1 MNKSKF
7 LKKSLAMLLA
17 LMLVV
22 AMIPLSA
29 AAAQQPAIS
38 QAWVSDGSKARLDIS
53 GSDIT
58 GSISESARS
67 FDLEF
72 MVSGD
77 VTAFYY
83 YDQSQS
89 NAPQKKVDLKGSTAT
104 ISGLNVLDYEDESGN
119 IVVRVSAANS
129 VGTANYTVT
138 LTPAA
143 VSVNTDIDTL
153 YVGVVTGSS
162 DVPTPQLGPT
172 TFDGATIKV
181 TVPYVDSGD
190 ARCDYIIQTLELAS
204 ETAVAKYI
212 DKNGT
217 DRGVIVP
224 GTTVVEDGGTISVT
238 NNGQTKNYPLEITVA
253 YGVTSLS
260 FKEAVDTIVFPDD
273 EKIAVLLPY
282 GYTSTANDKDKITVT
297 PEFELDYPSATAR
310 WGGVTGSLTSGETEI
325 SLDEGKVIDDK
336 VGGQYAFFTYQDPKG
351 NDTAAQGASWEYRKA
366 NFSDNWYVQGGKGFI
381 RSGAVYGAIDNG
393 ANLMGGGT
401 FTIHYSDTTERTYN
415 VYFFE
420 TRDNDKAVI
429 ESLTIGSET
438 ATIDQDAK
446 TIDITLPAGTNA
458 ANLQL
463 DDLETKLTIKASD
476 NATLSVPKTSAN
488 PSVVISKDP
497 NTGSRNLTNDF
508 TSSSKLDASDEV
520 IVRIASQ
527 DGLTVNDYRL
537 NVTVASDYVAPQ
549 LTDVAL
555 QSPNGTNF
563 EPVEEKADGTIVF
576 EVPYTSGVAPYGPT
590 QRDDLNGWKF
600 FYTKTVGSSA
610 TFMDNGTTKTA
621 MPLTG
626 SKMVINAGGATSDS
640 CDYIPTV
647 ADGTTGA
654 IITVSAKASNGSIA
668 TKEYKIQINRVDP
681 DDNSVLTSFDLGA
694 YGTDYTDFIETFK
707 GSVKTDAGDK
717 SGEIVVELPWSLY
730 QDTNL
735 LEDLSAMAKS
745 ANDKEKIFVDNGDGI
760 LREIGQVTETVDGS
774 IFPSKDT
781 YNQGTGIKAD
791 THDKNK
797 ASKDGDTPIALVV
810 LSERAWANMTWTK
823 YPLGGTDCYYAEN
836 WKTQVASMTGD
847 DLNLYTEYKVWIN
860 QADPKEEATLSNMV
874 LIDGSGW
881 QANLNID
888 VNGKKIS
895 GNIPYAL
902 TSDLDAN
909 GNTTGGEVNRVYLD
923 YTISPRAF
931 LLAADTAG
939 NPIVTAGNP
948 KPTANVDNNSI
959 PVSGQNKDVRFAN
972 INDYDKFDDYYK
984 AGKAYLLISRDGD
997 VYVYRDGN
1005 KVAGVTSNQLAATN
1019 EDGKKVYNVFNV
1031 DLRVNE
1037 PNTGAEF
1044 SSFALNGYTGTIDQE
1059 KDTITVTLP
1068 FGTEYTYLT
1077 PTYNV
1082 SEGATVYVDDPEWL
1096 NVPMF
1101 SGKYQVNF
1109 TAPRQFT
1116 VISESENVTTT
1127 YTVNVV
1133 VSDEFSDVKPGD
1145 WFYNN
1150 VMDAVAN
1157 GYMAGEGQG
1166 IFNPMGKTTRAAFAS
1181 TIANALGYKAP
1192 EDTSSV
1198 TTRFKD
1204 VPSTHW
1210 GAGAIAFC
1218 VENEIIGGY
1227 DDGTFR
1233 PDQAITRQEAA
1244 AILNNAFGL
1253 TASTDVSKFTDAN
1266 RIASWATAHV
1276 AAVANAE
1283 LMNGDVDGAFRPT
1296 STLTRAELASIMM
1309 NAKNHGYID

>member
-104 ISGLNVLDYEDESGN
+104 IPDLNVLDYEDESGN

-162 DVPTPQLGPT
+162 EVPTPQLGPT
-172 TFDGATIKV
+172 TFDGTTIKV

-190 ARCDYIIQTLELAS
+190 TNYKYIIQTLDLAS

-212 DKNGT
+212 DKNGA
-217 DRGVIVP
+217 DQGVIVP
-224 GTTVVEDGGTISVT
+224 GETKVEDGGTISVT

-282 GYTSTANDKDKITVT
+282 GYTSTASNNITVT
-297 PEFELDYPSATAR
+297 PEFELDYPSATAT
-310 WGGVTGSLTSGETEI
+310 WNGVSVVDLESGEEI
-325 SLDEGKVIDDK
+325 KVANNK
-336 VGGQYAFFTYQDPKG
+336 VQSTGDSDAAFWRYGYTAG
-351 NDTAAQGASWEYRKA
+351 NTDSEATSWTYRKA
-366 NFSDNWYVQGGKGFI
+366 NYSDEWYNTTKGFM
-381 RSGAVYGAIDNG
+381 RTGKVNTAVVDT
-393 ANLMGGGT
+393 MGEGGT
-401 FTIHYSDTTERTYN
+401 FTIHYSDTTDRSYE

-420 TRDNDKAVI
+420 TRYNSAATI

-497 NTGSRNLTNDF
+497 NKGSRNLTNDF

-590 QRDDLNGWKF
+590 ERDDLNGWKF

-610 TFMDNGTTKTA
+610 TYKHDGKTTA

-626 SKMVINAGGATSDS
+626 SKMVINAAGDS

-694 YGTDYTDFIETFK
+694 YGTDYTYFTETFK
-707 GSVKTDAGDK
+707 GSVKTDEGNK

-730 QDTNL
+730 QDTTL

-745 ANDKEKIFVDNGDGI
+745 ANDKEKIFVDNGDGK

-774 IFPSKDT
+774 IFPSRDI
-781 YNQGTGIKAD
+781 YNQPTAD
-791 THDKNK
+791 DPLNALTANGHDKTK
-797 ASKDGDTPIALVV
+797 VSTEGDTPIKLVV
-810 LSERAWANMTWTK
+810 LSERAWANMEWD
-823 YPLGGTDCYYAEN
+823 PESGGYYANN
-836 WKTQVASMTGD
+836 WKGQIDGITGD

-888 VNGKKIS
+888 VDGKKIS

-902 TSDLDAN
+902 TSDLDAD
-909 GNTTGGEVNRVYLD
+909 GNPVNRNDVNPIYLD

-931 LLAADTAG
+931 LLAADTKG
-939 NPIVTAGNP
+939 NPIVTNKNP
-948 KPTANVDNNSI
+948 KPTANVDDKTKI
-959 PVSGQNKDVRFAN
+959 PVSGQTKDVRFAN
-972 INDYDKFDDYYK
+972 INDYDKFSDYYN
-984 AGKAYLLISRDGD
+984 AHKAYLLISRDGD
-997 VYVYRDGN
+997 VYVYQDGN
-1005 KVAGVTSNQLAATN
+1005 KVADVTSNQLAATN

-1082 SEGATVYVDDPEWL
+1082 SEGATVYVDDPEL
-1096 NVPMF
+1096 YDTALF

-1109 TAPRQFT
+1109 TAPRHFT

-1157 GYMAGEGQG
+1157 GYMAGEGNG
-1166 IFNPMGKTTRAAFAS
+1166 IFNPMGKSTRAVFAC
-1181 TIANALGYKAP
+1181 TIANALGYEAP
-1192 EDTSSV
+1192 EDTTTV

-1244 AILNNAFGL
+1244 AILNNAFDL

>member
-89 NAPQKKVDLKGSTAT
+89 NAPQKKVTLNGSTAT

-129 VGTANYTVT
+129 VGTADYTVT

-162 DVPTPQLGPT
+162 KVPTPQLGPT
-172 TFDGATIKV
+172 TFDGTTIKV
-181 TVPYVDSGD
+181 TVPYKDLTDGGY
-190 ARCDYIIQTLELAS
+190 YIIQTLELAS

-212 DKNGT
+212 DKNGA
-217 DRGVIVP
+217 DQGVIVP
-224 GTTVVEDGGTISVT
+224 GETKVEDGGIISVT
-238 NNGQTKNYPLEITVA
+238 NNVQTKNYPLEITVA

-260 FKEAVDTIVFPDD
+260 FKEAVDTIVFPG
-273 EKIAVLLPY
+273 EERIAVLLPY
-282 GYTSTANDKDKITVT
+282 GYSSDPSNVSNGTYVVT
-297 PEFELDYPSATAR
+297 PEFELDYPSATAT
-310 WGGVTGSLTSGETEI
+310 WTNAASVVSDLESGEEVKINTANTNTTIGGSLGAFMT
-325 SLDEGKVIDDK
+325 
-336 VGGQYAFFTYQDPKG
+336 YADPKD
-351 NDTAAQGASWEYRKA
+351 NNSKYSWNYRKTNFDKWFDTAKNEGFLRNATVKNDVEGR
-366 NFSDNWYVQGGKGFI
+366 VGQGG
-381 RSGAVYGAIDNG
+381 D
-393 ANLMGGGT
+393 
-401 FTIHYSDTTERTYN
+401 FTIHYSDTTERTYE

-420 TRDNDKAVI
+420 TQQNDKAVI

-438 ATIDQDAK
+438 ATINQDTK

-463 DDLETKLTIKASD
+463 NDPETALTIKASD
-476 NATLSVPKTSAN
+476 NAAVQVPKTTAN
-488 PSVVISKDP
+488 PNVVISTDP
-497 NTGSRNLTNDF
+497 DLTSRNLTYNF

-555 QSPNGTNF
+555 QSPDGTNF

-576 EVPYTSGVAPYGPT
+576 EVPYTNGVAPYGPT
-590 QRDDLNGWKF
+590 QRADLNGWKL

-610 TFMDNGTTKTA
+610 TYMDGGNKTA

-626 SKMVINAGGATSDS
+626 SKMVIDPAGAANDN
-640 CDYIPTV
+640 CDYIPAV

-694 YGTDYTDFIETFK
+694 YGTDYTYFTETFK
-707 GSVKTDAGDK
+707 GSVKTDEGNK

-730 QDTNL
+730 QDPAL

-745 ANDKEKIFVDNGDGI
+745 ANDKEKIFVDNGDGT

-781 YNQGTGIKAD
+781 YNQGSGIKAD
-791 THDKNK
+791 GHDKNK
-797 ASKDGDTPIALVV
+797 ASKEGDTPIALVV

-881 QANLNID
+881 EANLNID

-902 TSDLDAN
+902 TSDLDAD

-931 LLAADTAG
+931 LLAADTTG
-939 NPIVTAGNP
+939 NPTQTL
-948 KPTANVDNNSI
+948 PTANVDTYSI
-959 PVSGQNKDVRFAN
+959 PVSGQNEDVRFAN
-972 INDYDKFDDYYK
+972 INDYDEFDDYYD
-984 AGKAYLLISRDGD
+984 AHKAYLLISRDGD
-997 VYVYRDGN
+997 VYVYQDGN

-1133 VSDEFSDVKPGD
+1133 VSDEFSDVKPDD

-1157 GYMAGEGQG
+1157 GYMTGEGNG

-1181 TIANALGYKAP
+1181 TIANALGYEAP
-1192 EDTSSV
+1192 EDPSTV

-1296 STLTRAELASIMM
+1296 SNLNRAELASIMM

>member
-89 NAPQKKVDLKGSTAT
+89 NAPQKKVTLNGSTAT

-162 DVPTPQLGPT
+162 QVPTPQLGPT
-172 TFDGATIKV
+172 TFDGTTIKV

-190 ARCDYIIQTLELAS
+190 TGYKYIIQTLDLAS

-217 DRGVIVP
+217 DKGVIVP
-224 GTTVVEDGGTISVT
+224 GTTEVEDGGTISVT

-253 YGVTSLS
+253 YGVTSIS
-260 FKEAVDTIVFPDD
+260 FEEAVDTIVFPDD

-282 GYTSTANDKDKITVT
+282 GYTSTANDKDEITVT
-297 PEFELDYPSATAR
+297 PEFELDYPSATAT
-310 WGGVTGSLTSGETEI
+310 WTNAASVESDLESGEEI
-325 SLDEGKVIDDK
+325 KVADAK
-336 VGGQYAFFTYQDPKG
+336 VQSTTNSDAAFWRYGYTAG
-351 NDTAAQGASWEYRKA
+351 NTDSEATSWTYRKA
-366 NFSDNWYVQGGKGFI
+366 NHSDEWYNTTKGFM
-381 RSGAVYGAIDNG
+381 RSGTVNTVVET
-393 ANLMGGGT
+393 MGEGGT
-401 FTIHYSDTTERTYN
+401 FTIHYSDTTDRSYE

-420 TRDNDKAVI
+420 TRYNSAATI

-463 DDLETKLTIKASD
+463 NHPETALTIKASD
-476 NATLSVPKTSAN
+476 NAAVQVPETTAN
-488 PSVVISKDP
+488 PNVVISTDQDL
-497 NTGSRNLTNDF
+497 TSRNLTYNF

-520 IVRIASQ
+520 IVRITSQ
-527 DGLTVNDYRL
+527 DKLTVNDYRL

-610 TFMDNGTTKTA
+610 TFMDGSNKTA

-626 SKMVINAGGATSDS
+626 SKMVIDPAGAANDN
-640 CDYIPTV
+640 CDYIPAV

-694 YGTDYTDFIETFK
+694 YGTDYTYFTEIFK
-707 GSVKTDAGDK
+707 GSVKTDEGNK

-730 QDTNL
+730 QDTTL
-735 LEDLSAMAKS
+735 LEKLSAMAKS
-745 ANDKEKIFVDNGDGI
+745 ANDKEKIFIDNGDGM

-781 YNQGTGIKAD
+781 YNNATNIPANN
-791 THDKNK
+791 HDKTK
-797 ASKDGDTPIALVV
+797 ASKDGDTPIKLVV
-810 LSERAWANMTWTK
+810 LSERAWANMKWT
-823 YPLGGTDCYYAEN
+823 PGSGGYYAN
-836 WKTQVASMTGD
+836 GWKNQIAGISGSGATGD

-881 QANLNID
+881 QANLSVD
-888 VNGKKIS
+888 VSGKKIS

-909 GNTTGGEVNRVYLD
+909 GNITAGGEVNRVYLD

-931 LLAADTAG
+931 LLAADTKG
-939 NPIVTAGNP
+939 NPIVTNKNP
-948 KPTANVDNNSI
+948 KPTANVDSNSI
-959 PVSGQNKDVRFAN
+959 PVSGQTTDVRFAN
-972 INDYDKFDDYYK
+972 INDYDKFSEYYN
-984 AGKAYLLISRDGD
+984 ARKAYLLISRDGD
-997 VYVYRDGN
+997 VYVYQYGN
-1005 KVAGVTSNQLAATN
+1005 KVADVTSNQLAATN

-1077 PTYNV
+1077 PTYSV
-1082 SEGATVYVDDPEWL
+1082 SSGATVYVDDPEWL

-1192 EDTSSV
+1192 EDPSTV

-1296 STLTRAELASIMM
+1296 SNLNRAELASIMM

>member
-1 MNKSKF
+1 M
-7 LKKSLAMLLA
+7 
-17 LMLVV
+17 
-22 AMIPLSA
+22 SA
-29 AAAQQPAIS
+29 PP
-38 QAWVSDGSKARLDIS
+38 
-53 GSDIT
+53 
-58 GSISESARS
+58 
-67 FDLEF
+67 
-72 MVSGD
+72 
-77 VTAFYY
+77 VTL
-83 YDQSQS
+83 
-89 NAPQKKVDLKGSTAT
+89 NGSTAT

-119 IVVRVSAANS
+119 IVVHVAAANS
-129 VGTANYTVT
+129 DGTANYTVT

-162 DVPTPQLGPT
+162 EVPVPQLGPT
-172 TFDGATIKV
+172 TFEGNTIKV
-181 TVPYVDSGD
+181 TVPYEDLTDGGY
-190 ARCDYIIQTLELAS
+190 YIIQTLELAS

-217 DRGVIVP
+217 DKGVIVP
-224 GTTVVEDGGTISVT
+224 GDTKVEDGGMISVT

-260 FKEAVDTIVFPDD
+260 FEEAVDTIVFPDD

-282 GYTSTANDKDKITVT
+282 GYTSTASNNNITVT
-297 PEFELDYPSATAR
+297 PEFELDYPSATAT
-310 WGGVTGSLTSGETEI
+310 WTNAASVVSDLESGEEI
-325 SLDEGKVIDDK
+325 KVANNK
-336 VGGQYAFFTYQDPKG
+336 VQSNATSDAAFWRYGYTAG
-351 NDTAAQGASWEYRKA
+351 NTDSEATSWTYRKA
-366 NFSDNWYVQGGKGFI
+366 NYSDEWYNTTKGFM
-381 RSGAVYGAIDNG
+381 RTGGVNTVVET
-393 ANLMGGGT
+393 MGEGGT
-401 FTIHYSDTTERTYN
+401 FTIHYSDTTDRSYE

-420 TRDNDKAVI
+420 TRYNSAATI

-463 DDLETKLTIKASD
+463 DDSETKLTIKASD

-488 PSVVISKDP
+488 PSVAISKDSDS
-497 NTGSRNLTNDF
+497 SRNLTNDF

-555 QSPNGTNF
+555 QSPDGTNF

-590 QRDDLNGWKF
+590 QRADLNGWKF

-610 TFMDNGTTKTA
+610 TFMDNSTTKTA

-626 SKMVINAGGATSDS
+626 SKMVINAGGATHDS

-694 YGTDYTDFIETFK
+694 YGTDYTYFTETFK

-717 SGEIVVELPWSLY
+717 SGEIIVELPWSLY
-730 QDTNL
+730 QNPAL
-735 LEDLSAMAKS
+735 LENLSAMAKS
-745 ANDKEKIFVDNGDGI
+745 ANDKEKIFIDNGDGM

-774 IFPSKDT
+774 IFPSKDI
-781 YNQGTGIKAD
+781 YNWPTASPALTAGG
-791 THDKNK
+791 HDKTE
-797 ASKDGDTPIALVV
+797 DGDTPITLVV
-810 LSERAWANMTWTK
+810 LSERAWANMKWTQV
-823 YPLGGTDCYYAEN
+823 PQANNGYYAN
-836 WKTQVASMTGD
+836 DWKGQIAGISGSGSGD

-860 QADPKEEATLSNMV
+860 QADPKEEATLFNMV

-881 QANLNID
+881 EANLSVD
-888 VNGKKIS
+888 VSGKKIS

-902 TSDLDAN
+902 TTDLKAD
-909 GNTTGGEVNRVYLD
+909 GTPVNPNDVNPIYLD

-931 LLAADTAG
+931 LLAADTTG

-948 KPTANVDNNSI
+948 KPTANVDTNSI
-959 PVSGQNKDVRFAN
+959 PVSGQDKNVRFAN
-972 INDYDKFDDYYK
+972 INDYDKFSDYYNDH
-984 AGKAYLLISRDGD
+984 KAYLLISRDGD

-1031 DLRVNE
+1031 DLTVNE

-1082 SEGATVYVDDPEWL
+1082 SEGATVYVDDPDL
-1096 NVPMF
+1096 YDTALF

-1109 TAPRQFT
+1109 TAPRHFT

-1133 VSDEFSDVKPGD
+1133 VSDEFSDVKPED

-1157 GYMAGEGQG
+1157 GYMNGEGNG
-1166 IFNPMGKTTRAAFAS
+1166 IFNPMGKSTRAAFAC
-1181 TIANALGYKAP
+1181 TIANALGYEAP
-1192 EDTSSV
+1192 EDTTTV

-1233 PDQAITRQEAA
+1233 PNQAITRQEAA

-1296 STLTRAELASIMM
+1296 SNLNRAELASIMM

>member
-104 ISGLNVLDYEDESGN
+104 IPDLNVLDYEDESGN

-162 DVPTPQLGPT
+162 QVPTPQLGPT

-181 TVPYVDSGD
+181 TVPYKDLTDGGY
-190 ARCDYIIQTLELAS
+190 YIIQTLELAS

-212 DKNGT
+212 DKDGT
-217 DRGVIVP
+217 DKGVIVP
-224 GTTVVEDGGTISVT
+224 GTTQVQDGGQISVT

-297 PEFELDYPSATAR
+297 PEFELDYPSATAS

-393 ANLMGGGT
+393 TNLMGGGT

-463 DDLETKLTIKASD
+463 NHPETALTIKASD
-476 NATLSVPKTSAN
+476 NAAVQVPETTAN
-488 PSVVISKDP
+488 PNVVISTDP
-497 NTGSRNLTNDF
+497 DLTSRNLTYNF

-520 IVRIASQ
+520 IVRITSQ
-527 DGLTVNDYRL
+527 DKLTVNDYRL

-600 FYTKTVGSSA
+600 CYT
-610 TFMDNGTTKTA
+610 
-621 MPLTG
+621 
-626 SKMVINAGGATSDS
+626 
-640 CDYIPTV
+640 
-647 ADGTTGA
+647 
-654 IITVSAKASNGSIA
+654 
-668 TKEYKIQINRVDP
+668 
-681 DDNSVLTSFDLGA
+681 
-694 YGTDYTDFIETFK
+694 
-707 GSVKTDAGDK
+707 
-717 SGEIVVELPWSLY
+717 
-730 QDTNL
+730 
-735 LEDLSAMAKS
+735 
-745 ANDKEKIFVDNGDGI
+745 
-760 LREIGQVTETVDGS
+760 
-774 IFPSKDT
+774 
-781 YNQGTGIKAD
+781 
-791 THDKNK
+791 
-797 ASKDGDTPIALVV
+797 
-810 LSERAWANMTWTK
+810 
-823 YPLGGTDCYYAEN
+823 
-836 WKTQVASMTGD
+836 
-847 DLNLYTEYKVWIN
+847 
-860 QADPKEEATLSNMV
+860 
-874 LIDGSGW
+874 
-881 QANLNID
+881 
-888 VNGKKIS
+888 
-895 GNIPYAL
+895 
-902 TSDLDAN
+902 
-909 GNTTGGEVNRVYLD
+909 
-923 YTISPRAF
+923 
-931 LLAADTAG
+931 
-939 NPIVTAGNP
+939 
-948 KPTANVDNNSI
+948 
-959 PVSGQNKDVRFAN
+959 
-972 INDYDKFDDYYK
+972 
-984 AGKAYLLISRDGD
+984 
-997 VYVYRDGN
+997 
-1005 KVAGVTSNQLAATN
+1005 
-1019 EDGKKVYNVFNV
+1019 
-1031 DLRVNE
+1031 
-1037 PNTGAEF
+1037 
-1044 SSFALNGYTGTIDQE
+1044 
-1059 KDTITVTLP
+1059 
-1068 FGTEYTYLT
+1068 
-1077 PTYNV
+1077 
-1082 SEGATVYVDDPEWL
+1082 
-1096 NVPMF
+1096 
-1101 SGKYQVNF
+1101 
-1109 TAPRQFT
+1109 
-1116 VISESENVTTT
+1116 
-1127 YTVNVV
+1127 
-1133 VSDEFSDVKPGD
+1133 
-1145 WFYNN
+1145 
-1150 VMDAVAN
+1150 
-1157 GYMAGEGQG
+1157 
-1166 IFNPMGKTTRAAFAS
+1166 
-1181 TIANALGYKAP
+1181 
-1192 EDTSSV
+1192 
-1198 TTRFKD
+1198 
-1204 VPSTHW
+1204 
-1210 GAGAIAFC
+1210 
-1218 VENEIIGGY
+1218 
-1227 DDGTFR
+1227 
-1233 PDQAITRQEAA
+1233 
-1244 AILNNAFGL
+1244 
-1253 TASTDVSKFTDAN
+1253 
-1266 RIASWATAHV
+1266 
-1276 AAVANAE
+1276 
-1283 LMNGDVDGAFRPT
+1283 
-1296 STLTRAELASIMM
+1296 
-1309 NAKNHGYID
+1309 

>member
-77 VTAFYY
+77 VSAFYY

-89 NAPQKKVDLKGSTAT
+89 NAPQKKVDLNGSTAT

-162 DVPTPQLGPT
+162 QVPTPQLGPT

-181 TVPYVDSGD
+181 TVPYKDLTDGGY
-190 ARCDYIIQTLELAS
+190 YIIQTLELAS

-212 DKNGT
+212 DKDGT
-217 DRGVIVP
+217 DKGVIVP
-224 GTTVVEDGGTISVT
+224 GTTQVQDGGQISVT

-297 PEFELDYPSATAR
+297 PEFELDYPSATAS

-336 VGGQYAFFTYQDPKG
+336 VDGRYYAFFTYQDPKG

-381 RSGAVYGAIDNG
+381 RSEAVYEAIDNG
-393 ANLMGGGT
+393 TNLKGGGT

-446 TIDITLPAGTNA
+446 TIDITLPAGTDA

-463 DDLETKLTIKASD
+463 NDPKTALTIKASD
-476 NATLSVPKTSAN
+476 NATVEVPETTAN
-488 PSVVISKDP
+488 PNVDISEDSDS
-497 NTGSRNLTNDF
+497 SRNLTNNF

-520 IVRIASQ
+520 IVRITSQ
-527 DGLTVNDYRL
+527 DKLTVNDYRL

-555 QSPNGTNF
+555 QSRDGTNF

-576 EVPYTSGVAPYGPT
+576 EVPYTSGVAPYGRT
-590 QRDDLNGWKF
+590 LRADLNGWKF

-610 TFMDNGTTKTA
+610 TFMNGNSKTA

-626 SKMVINAGGATSDS
+626 SKMVIDPAGAASDS

-694 YGTDYTDFIETFK
+694 YGTDYTYFTETFK
-707 GSVKTDAGDK
+707 GSVKTDEGNK

-730 QDTNL
+730 QDPDL

-745 ANDKEKIFVDNGDGI
+745 ANDKEKIFVVNSDGSI
-760 LREIGQVTETVDGS
+760 LREIGQVTETVNGS
-774 IFPSKDT
+774 IFPSKDI
-781 YNQGTGIKAD
+781 YKQGTGITAD
-791 THDKNK
+791 GHDKNK
-797 ASKDGDTPIALVV
+797 VAEDKDTYISLVV

-823 YPLGGTDCYYAEN
+823 YQLGGTDCYYAEN
-836 WKTQVASMTGD
+836 WKNQIASIDGD

-881 QANLNID
+881 QANLSID

-902 TSDLDAN
+902 TTDLKDD
-909 GNTTGGEVNRVYLD
+909 GTPVNSKDVNPIYLD
-923 YTISPRAF
+923 YTLSPRAF
-931 LLAADTAG
+931 VLAADENG
-939 NPIVTAGNP
+939 NPTQTP
-948 KPTANVDNNSI
+948 PTANVDTYSI
-959 PVSGQNKDVRFAN
+959 PVSGQNKDVRFTN
-972 INDYDKFDDYYK
+972 YDDITDIRKYT
-984 AGKAYLLISRDGD
+984 GAYLLISRDGD
-997 VYVYRDGN
+997 VYVYQNGN

-1077 PTYNV
+1077 PTYSV
-1082 SEGATVYVDDPEWL
+1082 SSGATVYVDDPEWL

-1192 EDTSSV
+1192 EDPSTV